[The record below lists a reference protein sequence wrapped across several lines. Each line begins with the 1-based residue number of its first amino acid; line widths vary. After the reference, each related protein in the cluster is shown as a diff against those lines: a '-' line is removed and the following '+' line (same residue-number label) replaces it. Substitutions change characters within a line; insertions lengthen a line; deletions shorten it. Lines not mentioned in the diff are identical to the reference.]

1 MPITRLSA
9 SNAAKLYQ
17 MSFAKDYLK
26 DTEWQFVPRLTTE
39 HVWDAFVIFSLLEDK
54 KQRHERLCVPH
65 IGDQASRFTEAMEQR
80 NRDFIINGQPDAILH
95 ACDKCLRIYQ
105 FDGIQ
110 RKVFLSWLKAIVAA
124 KPNAAIKQENA
135 M

>member
-1 MPITRLSA
+1 
-9 SNAAKLYQ
+9 

-54 KQRHERLCVPH
+54 KRQHERLCVPH

-105 FDGIQ
+105 FDGIEEEQ
-110 RKVFLSWLKAIVAA
+110 HKVFLSWLKAIVAA
-124 KPNAAIKQENA
+124 KVNTAIKQENV